1 VPSKLKAPNSTASAP
16 KRKKREGK
24 KEGTK
29 EGRREEGR
37 KEGNKTLLCF
47 VLFCFAVLG
56 LNSGPT
62 PSVTPP
68 VLFCD
73 GFF

>member
-1 VPSKLKAPNSTASAP
+1 
-16 KRKKREGK
+16 
-24 KEGTK
+24 
-29 EGRREEGR
+29 
-37 KEGNKTLLCF
+37 
-47 VLFCFAVLG
+47 LFCFAVLG

-73 GFF
+73 GFFWDGGLSSMELLAQAGFETWSSWSLPPE